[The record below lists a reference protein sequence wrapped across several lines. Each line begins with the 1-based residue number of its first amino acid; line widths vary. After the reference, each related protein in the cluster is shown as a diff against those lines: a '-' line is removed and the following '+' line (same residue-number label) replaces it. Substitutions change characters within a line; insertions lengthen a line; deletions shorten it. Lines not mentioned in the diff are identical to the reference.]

1 MPAISKDM
9 LRIAAAFAATFVV
22 GYAATGLARRA
33 ADVPPPFPGAVVV
46 AELFVSEDCSGCPPA
61 DRVLAQLVDQT
72 VVPGVEILGLVEPV
86 DSVTPQG
93 SEPSLPSAPFT
104 ARQSAYDERVFH
116 RGTVRMPQV
125 VVDGQVEV
133 MGDDFG
139 PIQRAVV
146 RAAQFG
152 KAAVTIDATLAPDT
166 NELHLSAQI
175 TVPPEV
181 PTFEMAQLFVAVT
194 PRHRTPGLRLA
205 DRWRFA
211 PKQIPVVR
219 RLLAIGTMPDGPR
232 TWSTE
237 ASVPIQPEW
246 KPTELTV
253 VGFLQESR
261 SLRIVG
267 AGSATVAVD

>member
-1 MPAISKDM
+1 MPPISKDI
-9 LRIAAAFAATFVV
+9 LPIAAAFAATFVA
-22 GYAATGLARRA
+22 GYAATARARRS
-33 ADVPPPFPGAVVV
+33 ADVPAPFPGAVVV
-46 AELFVSEDCSGCPPA
+46 AELFTSEDCSGCPPA
-61 DRVLAQLVDQT
+61 DRVLADIVDQSLI
-72 VVPGVEILGLVEPV
+72 PGVQVLGLVEPV
-86 DSVTPQG
+86 DYLGG
-93 SEPSLPSAPFT
+93 SQPSSSSAPFT

-125 VVDGQVEV
+125 VVDGQVEA

-139 PIQRAVV
+139 PIQRAVA
-146 RAAQFG
+146 RAARSG
-152 KAAVTIDATLAPDT
+152 KAAVTIDATIAPDT
-166 NELHLSAQI
+166 NELHLSATI

-181 PTFEMAQLFVAVT
+181 PTFETAQLFVAVT
-194 PRHRTPGLRLA
+194 PRHQTPGVRLA

-219 RLLAIGTMPDGPR
+219 SLLPIGTVPDGLR

-237 ASVPIQPEW
+237 ASLPIQPEW

-253 VGFLQESR
+253 VGFLQESK

-267 AGSATVAVD
+267 AGSATVSVD